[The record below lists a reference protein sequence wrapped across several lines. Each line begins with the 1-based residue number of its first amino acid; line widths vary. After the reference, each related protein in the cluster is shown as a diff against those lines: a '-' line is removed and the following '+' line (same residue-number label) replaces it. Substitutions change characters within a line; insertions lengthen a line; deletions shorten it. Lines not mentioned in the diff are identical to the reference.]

1 MTVRSLV
8 FPVWMLYP
16 SLNSM
21 FGLEPC
27 WTVIFMTSFFMPR
40 RTLSWCSIFPYFLLL
55 LHRLLHDL
63 DNYVNE
69 YKALSDTCY
78 NVRAILTHIEY
89 VSPPLPLI
97 DFVEKRSLSP
107 CLRFQSTPL
116 RKFLSKGSN
125 ILLRSPCSFS
135 VWILLWLFDFVCLF
149 FVFSPLYWFSV
160 LFSLLH
166 STISN
171 TPLPTSSVMSLWH
184 SLRIFLLRFSFPQSN
199 NQGNFQKTQSQS
211 TLEEPRGYSTLF
223 STYSFLNP
231 IRQSDAPCH
240 VEWNVP
246 FNDWNQMCF
255 PLSLRHSHLPPVNF
269 PSPRRF
275 LHFPARDSSP
285 GKWRVCLSCFVFSLE
300 KKSCSTPLF
309 FFYFF
314 SVCTSI

>member
-135 VWILLWLFDFVCLF
+135 VWLCLF
-149 FVFSPLYWFSV
+149 IFCFFSFVLVFCFVFPSSLHYQQYSSPH
-160 LFSLLH
+160 LLCH
-166 STISN
+166 
-171 TPLPTSSVMSLWH
+171 VFLWH
-184 SLRIFLLRFSFPQSN
+184 SLRVFLFRFSFPQSN

-255 PLSLRHSHLPPVNF
+255 PLSLRHSHLPLWISPL
-269 PSPRRF
+269 PADSSTSPRETPP
-275 LHFPARDSSP
+275 PASDAFALLVLSS
-285 GKWRVCLSCFVFSLE
+285 L
-300 KKSCSTPLF
+300 
-309 FFYFF
+309 
-314 SVCTSI
+314 